1 MLSTSKLMEIATV
14 YSDQKS
20 VIKINNKNEQ
30 QIYKNGFY
38 DGYLFSEKMKVEKKR
53 KPKVQTLTGKL
64 ANVGIGRKTYEKKTS
79 AEWQKQC
86 DDVVVLDPDGWDRSN
101 FKYSWHEEKIT
112 LEEYLRRRNRSTV
125 KWNNKKRE

>member
-1 MLSTSKLMEIATV
+1 MLSTQKLMEIATV

-64 ANVGIGRKTYEKKTS
+64 ANVGIGVNKN
-79 AEWQKQC
+79 
-86 DDVVVLDPDGWDRSN
+86 VVS
-101 FKYSWHEEKIT
+101 E
-112 LEEYLRRRNRSTV
+112 
-125 KWNNKKRE
+125 